1 MVGKGC
7 LLELLHPCFWTN
19 SWDDHIILRRK
30 EILFIRIY
38 TELKLVDSIWFYIKD
53 INKVTC
59 NVPVNLSVKR
69 LLIILGNARFNLK
82 RKHISFFCK
91 ERRKNIWWFH
101 DSLTWDKKS
110 RWVHIT
116 HIIMDVWQ
124 NTWKQTKSKLSHWY
138 RSMRHTTQRK
148 RSINKIP
155 CSKVN
160 IILKVT
166 SYILNNVLKVGHNQL
181 FVHFTIVMCGAL
193 YGCWKLTTRCGD
205 WTDYQLWS

>member
-1 MVGKGC
+1 MCDKTH
-7 LLELLHPCFWTN
+7 ENKQKAN
-19 SWDDHIILRRK
+19 SPI
-30 EILFIRIY
+30 
-38 TELKLVDSIWFYIKD
+38 D
-53 INKVTC
+53 IGPRDIQPK
-59 NVPVNLSVKR
+59 
-69 LLIILGNARFNLK
+69 
-82 RKHISFFCK
+82 
-91 ERRKNIWWFH
+91 
-101 DSLTWDKKS
+101 
-110 RWVHIT
+110 
-116 HIIMDVWQ
+116 
-124 NTWKQTKSKLSHWY
+124 
-138 RSMRHTTQRK
+138 RK